1 MRAHLARRFAAAE
14 HDARARA
21 ERLRA
26 ELPRLARMLYERGAQ
41 RVVLFG
47 SLAPGGRPHTG
58 SDLDLCVEGLD
69 RDTHRAC
76 ADACLDAVPD
86 AQVDLIRWED
96 ASPALRVEIEHGVEV
111 AHVSR

>member
-14 HDARARA
+14 HDALARA

-47 SLAPGGRPHTG
+47 SLAPGGRPHAA

-69 RDTHRAC
+69 RDAHRAC

-86 AQVDLIRWED
+86 AQVDLVRWED
-96 ASPALRVEIEHGVEV
+96 APPGLRAEIAFGVELPR
-111 AHVSR
+111 VSR